1 MNILQI
7 AIIVGSLNF
16 VAISLTLWALSLKK
30 VDLQQRL
37 KASRSEAQSRKSKGI
52 NQVLQRLT
60 QVMRPVGEMIVRST
74 EEMSRQE
81 KKLVQAGFRRKDAVA
96 LFYATQLACAVF
108 LAVAFLA
115 SGYLYQ
121 RPVLSVVLCL
131 LGGAGIPDAWL
142 KSQMNA
148 RMERIRTGL
157 PDAIDLTLVSMEAGL
172 GLDQALLR
180 VGEEIRTSYP
190 DLADEFHLRN
200 IELNMGQSRQQAFR
214 NLAERTGVPELA
226 SLVSILIQ
234 TDRFGTSISDALRV
248 FSDSMRTKRRQRA
261 QEQAAKLAVKM
272 IVPMVVFVFPSLFV
286 VVVGPAIIQLMR
298 VFFPALGGN

>member
-16 VAISLTLWALSLKK
+16 VAIGLTLWALSLKK

-37 KASRSEAQSRKSKGI
+37 KASRTEAPSRKSK
-52 NQVLQRLT
+52 VSELVQRLT
-60 QVMRPVGEMIVRST
+60 RVMRPVGEMIVRSS

-96 LFYATQLACAVF
+96 LFYATQLACAIF
-108 LAVAFLA
+108 LAFAFLA

-121 RPVLSVVLCL
+121 RPLLSVVLCL

-142 KSQMNA
+142 KSQMSS

-172 GLDQALLR
+172 GLDQA
-180 VGEEIRTSYP
+180 
-190 DLADEFHLRN
+190 
-200 IELNMGQSRQQAFR
+200 
-214 NLAERTGVPELA
+214 
-226 SLVSILIQ
+226 
-234 TDRFGTSISDALRV
+234 
-248 FSDSMRTKRRQRA
+248 
-261 QEQAAKLAVKM
+261 
-272 IVPMVVFVFPSLFV
+272 
-286 VVVGPAIIQLMR
+286 
-298 VFFPALGGN
+298 